1 MQSSRVILQF
11 LCTAILGF
19 SVSLSLKAQPAFS
32 EGVLTYKADTVRRLE
47 ASPAGYIISQVVVYK
62 KLDQLRIETLRVNKF
77 NRTDIQKY
85 IQIRNKKGIY
95 LFLESSDSIRN
106 AVANF
111 AMFISYE
118 EEKTHRANRILNG
131 STSNYKVD
139 KVLKNIKWL
148 NLPAQKLRLKG
159 GQNEEES
166 EIVFTNSLDI
176 PIGLVLDSPLA
187 ALSGTPL
194 EFVHCEHGWMTRL
207 SADKLKLE
215 KVSTSLFQI
224 DPKLKIMSNEEV
236 LQGVSDFK

>member
-1 MQSSRVILQF
+1 MQSSKVILQF
-11 LCTAILGF
+11 FCTTILGF
-19 SVSLSLKAQPAFS
+19 SVSPSLKAQPAFS

-47 ASPAGYIISQVVVYK
+47 ASPAGYIMSQVVIYK
-62 KLDQLRIETLRVNKF
+62 KQDQLRIETWRVDVV

-95 LFLESSDSIRN
+95 IFIESSDSIRN
-106 AVANF
+106 AMANF
-111 AMFISYE
+111 AMFMSYE

-131 STSNYKVD
+131 SASHYKLD

-148 NLPAQKLRLKG
+148 KLPAQRVRLKG
-159 GQNEEES
+159 PQNEEES
-166 EIVFTNSLDI
+166 EIVLTNSLDI
-176 PIGLVLDSPLA
+176 PIGLVLESPLT
-187 ALSGTPL
+187 ALPGTPL

-215 KVSTSLFQI
+215 KVSSSLFQI